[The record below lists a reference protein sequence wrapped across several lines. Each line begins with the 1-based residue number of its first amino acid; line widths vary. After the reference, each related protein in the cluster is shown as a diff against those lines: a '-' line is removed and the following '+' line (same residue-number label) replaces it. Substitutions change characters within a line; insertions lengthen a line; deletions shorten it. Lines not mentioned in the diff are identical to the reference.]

1 MSHTVH
7 KYALTVDDEQFLGLP
22 RSARILRVEC
32 QHGASDDV
40 LQLWVWVKPKDPIYR
55 VGFLVVGT
63 GNPAP
68 PPEAYAYVGTANADD
83 APVWHV
89 FANKHDMFL
98 GSVKIGNDG

>member
-40 LQLWVWVKPKDPIYR
+40 LQLWVWVKPKDPQR
-55 VGFLVVGT
+55 LK
-63 GNPAP
+63 AHCL
-68 PPEAYAYVGTANADD
+68 AYLRSLKRA
-83 APVWHV
+83 
-89 FANKHDMFL
+89 
-98 GSVKIGNDG
+98 